1 MAGVNTTKKLAN
13 LNFSQKKFSTQE
25 LFTMQTQDNKDIHE
39 AFAKAIS
46 IKNLFELLEQ
56 LIIKA
61 RENNG
66 TTNS

>member
-1 MAGVNTTKKLAN
+1 
-13 LNFSQKKFSTQE
+13 
-25 LFTMQTQDNKDIHE
+25 MQTQDNKDIHE
-39 AFAKAIS
+39 AFEKAKS